1 MPKVYISLLKKFNM
15 AEIHYSIPG
24 LEHVL
29 HRIACEDKAYRVFFS
44 CKLTK
49 DLAKKYYTAT
59 AFFSLNGDKEVAIY
73 SLTSLI
79 SSEKPRLPVLGRP
92 IIRTLIKQ
100 SFTHE

>member
-1 MPKVYISLLKKFNM
+1 MPKIHISLLKKFNM

-44 CKLTK
+44 SKLTK

-59 AFFSLNGDKEVAIY
+59 AFFSLKNRGFRY
-73 SLTSLI
+73 H
-79 SSEKPRLPVLGRP
+79 GRP
-92 IIRTLIKQ
+92 IIRTQIKQ

>member
-1 MPKVYISLLKKFNM
+1 MLKKFNM

-44 CKLTK
+44 SKLTK
-49 DLAKKYYTAT
+49 DLGKKYYTAT
-59 AFFSLNGDKEVAIY
+59 AFFSLNGDKEVAID

>member
-1 MPKVYISLLKKFNM
+1 M

-44 CKLTK
+44 SKLTK

-59 AFFSLNGDKEVAIY
+59 AFSL
-73 SLTSLI
+73 
-79 SSEKPRLPVLGRP
+79 
-92 IIRTLIKQ
+92 
-100 SFTHE
+100 

>member
-1 MPKVYISLLKKFNM
+1 MLKKFNM

-44 CKLTK
+44 SKLTK

-59 AFFSLNGDKEVAIY
+59 AFFSLNGDKEVAID
-73 SLTSLI
+73 S
-79 SSEKPRLPVLGRP
+79 
-92 IIRTLIKQ
+92 
-100 SFTHE
+100 

>member
-1 MPKVYISLLKKFNM
+1 MLKKFNM

-29 HRIACEDKAYRVFFS
+29 HRIACEDKAYRIFFS
-44 CKLTK
+44 SKLTK

-59 AFFSLNGDKEVAIY
+59 AFFSLNGDKEVAID

-79 SSEKPRLPVLGRP
+79 SSEKPRLPVP
-92 IIRTLIKQ
+92 WPPYNTNPDKTK
-100 SFTHE
+100 FHT